1 MIQKDNQRS
10 LADQLFH
17 PEKQN
22 TKTAAFLA
30 KMELVIDWG
39 PLVKIVARLDQSGT
53 KKRRPA
59 PAQPYDDGQIAVSAT
74 FLWIE

>member
-1 MIQKDNQRS
+1 MIQKDNQPS

-30 KMELVIDWG
+30 KMDSVIDWV
-39 PLVKIVARLDQSGT
+39 PLVKIIAGLDQTGT
-53 KKRRPA
+53 KKGGRPRHH
-59 PAQPYDDGQIAVSAT
+59 PMLMVKSL
-74 FLWIE
+74 FLQHFLD